1 MAAIIGLL
9 FILGVSVV
17 TVRIGAIALEL
28 TGLSFEVAVFQSQ
41 SAFFGAG
48 FTTSESE
55 YIVNHSVRR
64 KIIRLLI
71 LVGNVGMV
79 SSGATLIVA
88 LSGFTDT
95 NAGIRAPLLAGSLV
109 LVILVSRST
118 VVYRLMKKVIVSV
131 LKRNRSLR
139 LTDYHDI
146 LGISKGYSISQM
158 RVKNNSWQKGR
169 SLKELGLRKEGTII
183 LAIRRKVENE
193 EIIVMP
199 HGGIVIEED
208 DLLTVYGRDEAVNCL
223 FTRPAGA
230 EGDEIHRIR
239 VDQGNALRELGN

>member
-1 MAAIIGLL
+1 
-9 FILGVSVV
+9 
-17 TVRIGAIALEL
+17 
-28 TGLSFEVAVFQSQ
+28 
-41 SAFFGAG
+41 
-48 FTTSESE
+48 
-55 YIVNHSVRR
+55 
-64 KIIRLLI
+64 
-71 LVGNVGMV
+71 
-79 SSGATLIVA
+79 
-88 LSGFTDT
+88 
-95 NAGIRAPLLAGSLV
+95 
-109 LVILVSRST
+109 
-118 VVYRLMKKVIVSV
+118 MKKVIVSV